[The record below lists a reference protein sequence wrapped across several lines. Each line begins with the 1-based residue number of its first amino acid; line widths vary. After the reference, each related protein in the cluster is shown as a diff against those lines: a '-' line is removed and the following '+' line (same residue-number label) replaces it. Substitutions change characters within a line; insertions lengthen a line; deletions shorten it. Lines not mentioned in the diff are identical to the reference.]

1 MNIESSSIDLKTNE
15 YLKNRGTD
23 DSRNSSV
30 NRKQNRTIL
39 LSCFSYFV
47 RNLDNIK
54 DKSSLHILCV
64 QYVSSTYNKKRV
76 ADYIYKCQLFW
87 YKHN

>member
-30 NRKQNRTIL
+30 NRK
-39 LSCFSYFV
+39 
-47 RNLDNIK
+47 
-54 DKSSLHILCV
+54 
-64 QYVSSTYNKKRV
+64 
-76 ADYIYKCQLFW
+76 
-87 YKHN
+87 